1 MPNVAF
7 TYLGTFLVG
16 GTVALLLWAV
26 ARTLKRPLP
35 RWVYPAAAGLT
46 MLVYQV
52 YNDYTWFG
60 RNAGSLP
67 PSYVVTS
74 RHTQSSILQFW
85 SLIVPPVDRFAVV
98 DRTSIKRNPQV
109 PDLVMANVILVTRFH
124 PSVLIVQVFDCA
136 QRRRADIHDRVTF
149 DTGGRPQ
156 GLSWE
161 ELSADDPALEAAC
174 RPA

>member
-1 MPNVAF
+1 
-7 TYLGTFLVG
+7 
-16 GTVALLLWAV
+16 
-26 ARTLKRPLP
+26 
-35 RWVYPAAAGLT
+35 
-46 MLVYQV
+46 
-52 YNDYTWFG
+52 
-60 RNAGSLP
+60 
-67 PSYVVTS
+67 VTS

-136 QRRRADIHDRVTF
+136 QRRRADVHDRVTF
-149 DTGGRPQ
+149 DEGGRPQ

-161 ELSADDPALEAAC
+161 ELAADDPALEAAC
-174 RPA
+174 RPV